1 MKIINGFCSLSPTYK
16 MFFVSI
22 SSSCFLT
29 LYFFIDYVPQ
39 IFYGLFFSTIT
50 MIMILIYLHKYAG
63 NPTNW
68 KSGEIF
74 LILTT
79 FSTVFHLPFHF
90 IVCSNITYKGPY
102 KDDALIKIDDFLL
115 GWLIKDGQISVW
127 IDNNDF
133 LGPHTYVGMFI
144 NNILQICYFFYYI
157 IPFVSLHC
165 VGLLECCKE
174 IVFRAK
180 NNGYKSATY
189 KKHWNNTL
197 FGFSVYLLEC
207 NLVFIVNTW
216 VPATSP
222 RTYLKDKFFHPL
234 KLSGF
239 GNYLNKKCK
248 DNRSANS
255 FPSGHVAEILSIGIA
270 YIGMRE
276 YLVGTIVTILAILT
290 ALATLFLRYHYFC
303 DILMGAFLSL
313 LSFMICYFCGYRHY
327 YKSINKAG
335 SNDLVIVTSP
345 ESRKEM
351 LD

>member
-197 FGFSVYLLEC
+197 FGFSVYLLAC
-207 NLVFIVNTW
+207 NLVFI
-216 VPATSP
+216 
-222 RTYLKDKFFHPL
+222 
-234 KLSGF
+234 
-239 GNYLNKKCK
+239 
-248 DNRSANS
+248 ANS

-327 YKSINKAG
+327 YKNINKAG
-335 SNDLVIVTSP
+335 NNDLVIVISP
-345 ESRKEM
+345 ESRKEI